1 MHRELGTVIYA
12 SCLSQSRLHT
22 ASASNRRGRPHPPLH
37 NHLGETWTSDVTGAS
52 LKQHWR
58 NPLFFTLKEKKNTC
72 LADLALLLN
81 VKWCWSHVPILRSF
95 SFSRA
100 DEARACVTTAVSR
113 CGHSRPRRISC
124 CNHHWSKNLFIY
136 SWNPDGYACSLTN
149 FSVQLQ
155 IAHVFFFSFIW
166 HTYLS

>member
-1 MHRELGTVIYA
+1 MHLACRSLVCTQPALLIGGGGRIHRSTTILA
-12 SCLSQSRLHT
+12 
-22 ASASNRRGRPHPPLH
+22 RRGPAMSQERHW
-37 NHLGETWTSDVTGAS
+37 NNTDAIRCS
-52 LKQHWR
+52 LLWK
-58 NPLFFTLKEKKNTC
+58 KKNTC

-155 IAHVFFFSFIW
+155 IAHVFFFFFIW

>member
-1 MHRELGTVIYA
+1 MHLAYRSLVCTQPALLIGGGGRIHRSTTILA
-12 SCLSQSRLHT
+12 
-22 ASASNRRGRPHPPLH
+22 RRGPAMSQERHW
-37 NHLGETWTSDVTGAS
+37 NNTDAIRCS
-52 LKQHWR
+52 LKER
-58 NPLFFTLKEKKNTC
+58 KNTC

-95 SFSRA
+95 SFPRA

-155 IAHVFFFSFIW
+155 IAHVFLFFFIW